1 MKQRHYSYDDW
12 TETYGNRQSALSETG
27 GNASAFTFLCVSVL
41 LIALGLIMLY
51 SASYNEALTH
61 NLPHYYFFQRQMM
74 FVLFALLCSVV
85 IRHMPLIWFHYLAI
99 PIVLACFVLM
109 GLTIFTSM
117 GQERLGSRRWLQVG
131 SLPSLQPSEL
141 VKVGTILLFSL
152 FFSKKNE
159 EASFIKRFGL
169 SVVVAMIFS
178 LLILLQKD
186 YSTTI
191 LYIGLCVAMFLVG
204 GMKISTLLLGF
215 AFLTVPAVT
224 LMLSQPYRVK
234 RVFSFLFSQ
243 VDQGGIN
250 YQVTNS
256 LKAIGTGGLF
266 GVGLGNGTYKL
277 GLIPE
282 VQSDFIFA
290 SICEEVGFV
299 GAAFILALFAM
310 FAILGYNAYVRMQSR
325 DRFLSFTA
333 FGITTMILLQAIT
346 NIAVVT
352 GMLPPTGIPL
362 PFFSQGG
369 TNLFV
374 VICLCALLYR
384 ILLISSGRIPLEK
397 STLSQEI
404 REDILFDSSR
414 DES

>member
-1 MKQRHYSYDDW
+1 MDRQYSYDDW
-12 TETYGNRQSALSETG
+12 QSEQATLSETG
-27 GNASAFTFLCVSVL
+27 GNASAFTFLCVVVI
-41 LIALGLIMLY
+41 LIAMGLIMLY
-51 SASYNEALTH
+51 SASYNEALIH
-61 NLPHYYFFQRQMM
+61 NLPHYYFFQRQTM

-85 IRHMPLIWFHYLAI
+85 IRFMPLSWFRALSLPIILVCLA
-99 PIVLACFVLM
+99 LM
-109 GLTIFTSM
+109 GLTLFTSY
-117 GQERLGSRRWLQVG
+117 GQVRLGSRRWLQVG
-131 SLPSLQPSEL
+131 NLPSLQPSEL
-141 VKVGTILLFSL
+141 VKVGTILLFAHI
-152 FFSKKNE
+152 FHKKNE
-159 EASFIKRFGL
+159 NASFISRFGL
-169 SVVVAMIFS
+169 PVVVTLLFSAM
-178 LLILLQKD
+178 ILLQKD

-191 LYIGLCVAMFLVG
+191 LYLLLCVSLFLVG
-204 GMKISTLLLGF
+204 GMRIRTLLIGF
-215 AFLTVPAVT
+215 AFLLVPATT
-224 LMLSQPYRVK
+224 LMLSQSYRVK
-234 RVFSFLFSQ
+234 RVFSFFFSQ
-243 VDQGGIN
+243 VDPGGIN

-256 LKAIGTGGLF
+256 LKAIGSGGLF

-299 GAAFILALFAM
+299 GAALILALFAM
-310 FAILGYNAYVRMQSR
+310 FAILGYNAYIRMQSR
-325 DRFLSFTA
+325 DRFLSYTA
-333 FGITTMILLQAIT
+333 FGITTMILLQAII

-374 VICLCALLYR
+374 IICLCALLYR

-397 STLSQEI
+397 STLSQEM
-404 REDILFDSSR
+404 RQEILFDTDA